1 MIACAMLVLASWY
14 GPGFHGRLTA
24 SGERFDQY
32 AMTAAHRELRLG
44 TKVRVT
50 NVQNGRA
57 VVVKINDRGPY
68 VAGRGLDLSYG
79 AADVLQFTKQGVTN
93 VCVEIVGK

>member
-1 MIACAMLVLASWY
+1 
-14 GPGFHGRLTA
+14 
-24 SGERFDQY
+24 
-32 AMTAAHRELRLG
+32 MTAAHRELRLG